1 MAGLACEG
9 RQLPGERRGPSVE
22 RRVGGGRAGNGPL
35 EGEHPDLGAGVARGH
50 GLAVRPDAEHRI
62 APARVEL
69 SHHAHP
75 HRSAVDSGCV
85 RTVWSAVVLS
95 TNGRPARK
103 RRASSIASSDE

>member
-1 MAGLACEG
+1 MARLPREG
-9 RQLPGERRGPSVE
+9 RQLPGERRGPAVE
-22 RRVGGGRAGNGPL
+22 RRIGGSRAWNGPL
-35 EGEHPDLGAGVARGH
+35 EGDHPDLGAGLARGH

-69 SHHAHP
+69 GHDAHP
-75 HRSAVDSGCV
+75 HRSAVESGCV

-103 RRASSIASSDE
+103 CRASSIASSDE